1 MMSIT
6 LIILVNIVMVAGIV
20 AIMARFF
27 DKELKSLDITMLE
40 LLSVLAARENMID
53 DLQTKVGVLEVEL
66 EKAMRN
72 EYRNKDGEYTKAP
85 AKKKAAK
92 KKAK

>member
-6 LIILVNIVMVAGIV
+6 FIILVNIVMVAAVV
-20 AIMARFF
+20 AIMAWFF
-27 DKELKSLDITMLE
+27 NKELGSRDTTMLE
-40 LLSVLAARENMID
+40 LLSALAARDNIID
-53 DLQTKVGVLEVEL
+53 DLQTKIGVLEVKL

-92 KKAK
+92 KKTK